1 MITGMP
7 RIAIA
12 VRNMDEAVRTF
23 RDRFGMPVNEVP
35 QSVESLGVRIAMCT
49 PAGGSNIELM
59 SPAAPGEPLNES
71 LQKFLDRRGE
81 ALFALML
88 EAPDPNAEAEAL
100 TGRGLNAL
108 PLMRGAGG
116 RDVHPRS
123 THGVLIRVY
132 PTRQQNNP
140 AQDQWPPGAL
150 SGIARVIIAVRDF
163 DDAVTVYRDRF
174 AMLLEILPEDDERGV
189 RTAICAPGTGG
200 VIEIVAPANT
210 ERPFGRAITRFLEER
225 GDGMFALVLQ
235 SDDLPASKGML
246 EAKGVRFV
254 PGASGLDGFDIDP
267 RDSFGAPIHV
277 ELRRPAGATVRP
289 VAAASGADP
298 VR

>member
-12 VRNMDEAVRTF
+12 VRDMDEAVRTF
-23 RDRFGMPVNEVP
+23 RDRFGMPVNESP
-35 QSVESLGVRIAMCT
+35 QSVQSLGVRIAMCT
-49 PAGGSNIELM
+49 PEGGSNIELM

-71 LQKFLDRRGE
+71 LQKFLGRRGE

-100 TGRGLNAL
+100 TERGLNAL

-132 PTRQQNNP
+132 PTRQPNN
-140 AQDQWPPGAL
+140 AENEQRPPGSL
-150 SGIARVIIAVRDF
+150 SGIARVIVAVRDF
-163 DDAVTVYRDRF
+163 DDAVAVYRDRF
-174 AMLLEILPEDDERGV
+174 AMSLEVLPEDAERGV
-189 RTAICAPGTGG
+189 RAAICAPGTGG
-200 VIEIVAPANT
+200 VIEIVSPTNA
-210 ERPFGRAITRFLEER
+210 ERPFGRAIARFTEEH
-225 GDGMFALVLQ
+225 GEGMFALVLQ
-235 SDDLPASKGML
+235 SDDLAASRAML
-246 EAKGVRFV
+246 EAKGVRFA
-254 PGASGLDGFDIDP
+254 PGASGLDGLDIDP
-267 RDSFGAPIHV
+267 RDTFGAPIHV
-277 ELRRPAGATVRP
+277 EVRQAAGATARP
-289 VAAASGADP
+289 VSAGAANP